1 MMDEFNKISGTENPA
16 FITGKTLENGGSEGR
31 DKSTALGA
39 FYVIEEMFQNEE
51 FKKDHS
57 IFKKII
63 SKITN

>member
-1 MMDEFNKISGTENPA
+1 MRDEYEKIVGESAPA